1 MVAGF
6 AVILI
11 SSMLSVAF
19 NEANPPQSI
28 LVRAVEPLSL
38 DKLSS
43 LSWEELDCLYR
54 HAQAGR
60 RPCGVMEGRVIYDN
74 QQKHFKVKTAG
85 ANALWLG
92 KEFDANQEMLINRWR
107 FGKAVKAA
115 VYPGTSWLDSQPAL
129 ISDYRQ
135 TSPVIWRNV
144 RDEIREVAPGLYL
157 GAMFRCES
165 SGARFAVF
173 FALQECQR

>member
-6 AVILI
+6 AVILV
-11 SSMLSVAF
+11 SSMLSVPSSD
-19 NEANPPQSI
+19 ANSRQSI
-28 LVRAVEPLSL
+28 PATEALSL

-43 LSWEELDCLYR
+43 LGWAELDCLYR
-54 HAQAGR
+54 QAQSGR
-60 RPCGVMEGRVIYDN
+60 SPCGVLEGRVIYDN
-74 QQKHFKVKTAG
+74 QRKLFKAKTAG
-85 ANALWLG
+85 AKAMWLG
-92 KEFDANQEMLINRWR
+92 KEFDPEQEMLINRWR
-107 FGKAVKAA
+107 FGRAVKAA
-115 VYPGTSWLDSQPAL
+115 VYPGTSWLDGQPAL
-129 ISDYRQ
+129 ISDYRE
-135 TSPVIWRNV
+135 TSPLIWRNV